1 MAKDDGKEVHRWTK
15 AQLKQDSQVVSFA
28 QAFTSHGWSQ
38 SVADRVAQRTTM
50 ANVSGIEKL
59 LDAEVFLSRI
69 TALLSDKTL
78 STEDRSILSEFDGS
92 WTRQAKG
99 ERF

>member
-1 MAKDDGKEVHRWTK
+1 
-15 AQLKQDSQVVSFA
+15 
-28 QAFTSHGWSQ
+28 
-38 SVADRVAQRTTM
+38 M
-50 ANVSGIEKL
+50 ANISGIEKI
-59 LDAEVFLSRI
+59 LDAELFRSRI
-69 TALLSDKTL
+69 TALLSDKIL